1 MKFKQKKWGIATIV
15 ALIILSLSVPL
26 YAVDN
31 TRYEG
36 LKQVP
41 DRLLE
46 TGKSVIGQPL
56 SYPTDGSPK
65 ITAMIVTIA
74 PGEKTRVHKHP
85 VPLFVYILSGE
96 IAVKYE
102 GKSASVR
109 LPNASEPASR
119 KLRRVKGPRQ
129 FVSREAI
136 AMPVL
141 GWKVSLQFNG
151 WEA

>member
-1 MKFKQKKWGIATIV
+1 MKFKRKKWGIATIV
-15 ALIILSLSVPL
+15 ALITLSLSVPL
-26 YAVDN
+26 YAVDD

-56 SYPTDGSPK
+56 SYPTDGSPN

-74 PGEKTRVHKHP
+74 PGEKTQVHKHP

-96 IAVKYE
+96 ITFKYE
-102 GKSASVR
+102 GKGTKRFAAGDAFMEAVDWWHKGKNDGDIPARLLIVYIGSDK
-109 LPNASEPASR
+109 LPNVIP
-119 KLRRVKGPRQ
+119 K
-129 FVSREAI
+129 
-136 AMPVL
+136 
-141 GWKVSLQFNG
+141 
-151 WEA
+151 

>member
-36 LKQVP
+36 LKHVP

-102 GKSASVR
+102 GKGTKRFAAGDAYMEAVDWWHKGKNDGDVPVR
-109 LPNASEPASR
+109 ILIVYIGSEKLPNVIP
-119 KLRRVKGPRQ
+119 K
-129 FVSREAI
+129 
-136 AMPVL
+136 
-141 GWKVSLQFNG
+141 
-151 WEA
+151 

>member
-102 GKSASVR
+102 GKGTKRFAAGDAYMEAVDWWHKGKNDGDVEK
-109 LPNASEPASR
+109 LPNVIP
-119 KLRRVKGPRQ
+119 K
-129 FVSREAI
+129 
-136 AMPVL
+136 
-141 GWKVSLQFNG
+141 
-151 WEA
+151 